1 MAGWGGM
8 IGIEVEIPWD
18 RYRRTSITLPAPLLV
33 YLRLRA
39 TAEGR
44 TMSEIVQRALM
55 MYLGVGPGGG
65 SSGS

>member
-1 MAGWGGM
+1 
-8 IGIEVEIPWD
+8 VEIPWD

-39 TAEGR
+39 TAEGK